1 MQQFEVLGL
10 LSARGA
16 VEKLSS
22 QAFGLEHVPL
32 KYETARRSL
41 QHKQASST
49 GQRQRGSHQLS
60 ESLVLRKACFGNRTD
75 MQRQV
80 RFQYPTDTEVRYLD
94 HLPEIGDHVSSSLGD
109 AFVVQEVRHDGA
121 GWVV

>member
-1 MQQFEVLGL
+1 M
-10 LSARGA
+10 
-16 VEKLSS
+16 
-22 QAFGLEHVPL
+22 
-32 KYETARRSL
+32 
-41 QHKQASST
+41 
-49 GQRQRGSHQLS
+49 
-60 ESLVLRKACFGNRTD
+60 LRKACLGNGTN

-121 GWVV
+121 GWVVVVVREGTHLQSVRSSGDEAAPAD